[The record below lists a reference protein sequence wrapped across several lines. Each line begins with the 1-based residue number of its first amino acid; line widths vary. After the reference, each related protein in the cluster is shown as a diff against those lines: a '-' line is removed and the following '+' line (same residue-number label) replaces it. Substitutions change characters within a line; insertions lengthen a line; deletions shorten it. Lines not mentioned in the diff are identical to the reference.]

1 MTATVTPMVSVE
13 GLVKVRSQSESVFEL
28 HVPRFTVLPGQMV
41 AVVGESGCGK
51 STLLDILALVMVP
64 TRVAL
69 FRIDPGGGPAWDVA
83 ALWERE
89 DEGAL
94 ARLRRDS
101 FGYVL
106 QTGGLLP
113 FLSVRGNICL
123 PGRLKGAEIPAGRL
137 EALSRR
143 LGIEGCLERMPL
155 SLSIGQR
162 QRVAM
167 GRAIVREPRAFL
179 MDEPL
184 SNLDARLRVQ
194 MRGEIVRLQARLG
207 ATMVYVTHDQ
217 VEALTMGRRVAV
229 MDAGRIR
236 QCDTPAAL
244 YERPADTFV
253 ARFIGHGMLLPV
265 QADAAGKLQS
275 ALGELP
281 GQHAANSRQLLLRS
295 HDLQYD
301 PTAPVHARL
310 LGSSYQGSHQIYTLE
325 LADGTTVQATM
336 PAGLQHVA
344 GEMIGVRLQQDRELV
359 VFAG

>member
-89 DEGAL
+89 DEGVL

-162 QRVAM
+162 QRVAIL
-167 GRAIVREPRAFL
+167 RALAHRPRLLLA
-179 MDEPL
+179 DEPTAAV
-184 SNLDARLRVQ
+184 DKTRARTIMED
-194 MRGEIVRLQARLG
+194 MRHLAVDEGVA
-207 ATMVYVTHDQ
+207 VVVVTHD
-217 VEALTMGRRVAV
+217 LDLV
-229 MDAGRIR
+229 MDRADLAYTFETEQIGGQTTRSV
-236 QCDTPAAL
+236 C
-244 YERPADTFV
+244 RP
-253 ARFIGHGMLLPV
+253 
-265 QADAAGKLQS
+265 
-275 ALGELP
+275 
-281 GQHAANSRQLLLRS
+281 
-295 HDLQYD
+295 
-301 PTAPVHARL
+301 
-310 LGSSYQGSHQIYTLE
+310 
-325 LADGTTVQATM
+325 LAEAS
-336 PAGLQHVA
+336 P
-344 GEMIGVRLQQDRELV
+344 
-359 VFAG
+359 